1 MIEPW
6 LADRVRDAIETGGP
20 ADDAAFQ
27 ALAVAI
33 AQAQGLMLPDALPDL
48 DGIDPVPE
56 TAFKLMTVAH
66 FAPSSAQATFRTSGT
81 TTGSP
86 GRRLVQDLDLYRAS
100 VVRGFGRFVMV
111 GARSGPFVSLI
122 PPAEVRPH
130 SSLSHMATMVGD
142 AFATAV
148 TWARRGDA
156 VDLDAVAQALDAA
169 VSAGTPVVLLGTTL
183 DFLTLFEGMAAKALR
198 FDLPV
203 GSRAMHT
210 GGSKATGR
218 SVDREALRASFTSL
232 LAIPEDDV
240 VEEYGMTELLSQA
253 YDAPRVTPG
262 PRRLVGVPWMRTR
275 VLDPRTMAP
284 VATGERGVLC
294 HYDLANFDTAVAVL
308 TQDMATAVAN
318 GFTDIVRAPG
328 AQARGCSAEAA
339 TRTD

>member
-6 LADRVRDAIETGGP
+6 LADRVRHAIETGGP

-27 ALAVAI
+27 ALAIAV
-33 AQAQGLMLPDALPDL
+33 AQAQGLVRPDALPDL

-66 FAPSSAQATFRTSGT
+66 FAPSAAEATFLTSGT

-86 GRRLVQDLDLYRAS
+86 GRRLVRDLDLYRAS
-100 VVRGFGRFVMV
+100 VIRGFARFVMP
-111 GARSGPFVSLI
+111 GAGPGPFVSLI
-122 PPAEVRPH
+122 PPASVRTH
-130 SSLSHMATMVGD
+130 SSLSHMASMVVD
-142 AFATAV
+142 AFATGA

-156 VDLDAVAQALDAA
+156 VELDAVAGALDTAA
-169 VSAGTPVVLLGTTL
+169 SVGVPVVLLGTTL
-183 DFLTLFEGMAAKALR
+183 DFLTLFDGMTAAGQR
-198 FDLPV
+198 FRLPA

-210 GGSKATGR
+210 GGAKATGR
-218 SVDREALRASFTSL
+218 SVDRDALRASFTSL

-240 VEEYGMTELLSQA
+240 IEEYGMTELLSQA

-284 VATGERGVLC
+284 VAPGERGVLC
-294 HYDLANFDTAVAVL
+294 HYDLANVDAAVAVL
-308 TQDMATAVAN
+308 TQDMATSVEN
-318 GFTDIVRAPG
+318 GFSDIVRAPG

-339 TRTD
+339 TRTT